1 VIYRQFKSVKI
12 LIFSYLLQRLS
23 DKVIQHPLRTVCHF
37 IELVNYTTWS
47 KSWLFKGDDL
57 CDYFLQD
64 KGDTPQFNGEE
75 EKGNI
80 RRASSTPIIKD
91 VDSKGAKGR
100 KLLVYI
106 YSVSIFYMTAT
117 NLGLYYGTEL
127 SSSDD
132 NLRIVFLIIFL
143 VVHLYLRKCYLCIN
157 QLPKSTVNLALKGT
171 YIQQIVVYKGQP
183 HFSH

>member
-1 VIYRQFKSVKI
+1 MIYRQFKSVKI

-37 IELVNYTTWS
+37 IELMNYTTWS

-132 NLRIVFLIIFL
+132 NLRIVFFNYIFGCTL
-143 VVHLYLRKCYLCIN
+143 VFEKMLLMHKPIAKKYSQPCLKGHLYTTNRCL
-157 QLPKSTVNLALKGT
+157 
-171 YIQQIVVYKGQP
+171 
-183 HFSH
+183 